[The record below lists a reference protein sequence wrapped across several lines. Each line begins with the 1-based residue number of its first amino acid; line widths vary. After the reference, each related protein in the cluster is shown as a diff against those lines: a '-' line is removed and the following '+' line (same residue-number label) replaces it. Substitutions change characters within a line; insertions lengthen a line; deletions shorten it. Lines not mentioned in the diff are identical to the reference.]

1 MNDSE
6 KSPRV
11 VSLGDRCCGCGACAA
26 RCPKSSISMEPDDCG
41 FLHPTV
47 DASGCVG
54 CGACDAVCPAL
65 NAPGEDGCEFAL
77 WAKAHDVG
85 LLDRSSSGG
94 VFGLLAGDA
103 LSRGGV
109 VAGAAWTDGCREL
122 RHVLVE
128 DRPALGAVMRS
139 KYVQSAVGRG
149 VFEGVRTALREGRP
163 ALFAGTACQVAGM
176 RSYLGKL
183 ADSDLVLG
191 VDVICHGVPSPE
203 LWSRWVD
210 YRGEAFGSDVCDV
223 NMRSKTTGWLSYS
236 AMYKHIAEKDNTG
249 DTESQIFGKDWYMK
263 AFLANASLR
272 SSCLA
277 CPAKRSSGA
286 DITLGD
292 FWGFQNTHPE
302 VDNSKGVSAVLCNTE
317 KGVRAFEAISGL
329 TANGPATLDGVI
341 AGNPSL
347 VHSVTPYPK
356 RDEFL
361 NDVSAG
367 LSIPDLMD
375 KWDFRPTLW
384 QRVRGKLGGIK
395 RRLKRLVGRRA

>member
-1 MNDSE
+1 MSYDEMKIS
-6 KSPRV
+6 K
-11 VSLGDRCCGCGACAA
+11 LGDACCGCGACAA
-26 RCPKSSISMEPDDCG
+26 KCPKSCISMQEDKFG
-41 FLHPTV
+41 FLHPV
-47 DASGCVG
+47 IDAGACVG
-54 CGACDAVCPAL
+54 CHACESVCPAL
-65 NAPGEDGCEFAL
+65 GGGKCDEAL
-77 WAKAHDVG
+77 GIRWAKG
-85 LLDRSSSGG
+85 KSSELLEASSSGG
-94 VFGLLAGDA
+94 IFGLLAESVIAG
-103 LSRGGV
+103 GGV
-109 VAGAAWTDGCREL
+109 VCGAAWADGCRHVE
-122 RHVLVE
+122 HVLVE
-128 DRPALGAVMRS
+128 DAVSLDRIMRS
-139 KYVQSAVGRG
+139 KYVQSRIGRG
-149 VFEGVRTALREGRP
+149 VYVGIRDAIRSGRRV
-163 ALFAGTACQVAGM
+163 LFAGTACQVAGLK
-176 RSYLGKL
+176 RYLGKTGGSAL
-183 ADSDLVLG
+183 LLT
-191 VDVICHGVPSPE
+191 VDVICHGAPAPR
-203 LWSRWVD
+203 LWSEWID
-210 YRGEAFGSDVCDV
+210 YKNVLRDSNVCNV